1 MKMTISGI
9 FCTKP
14 QSWNWSWEIK
24 VYLTTTPGILHGRKE
39 GPGSGKG
46 IEPRRRVEVRH
57 FLVSISV
64 TAEHVDTLVNSDSQW
79 PDALI
84 LRFKV
89 FDFQKRILE
98 INMFLN

>member
-1 MKMTISGI
+1 M
-9 FCTKP
+9 
-14 QSWNWSWEIK
+14 EIE

-57 FLVSISV
+57 FLVSIRV
-64 TAEHVDTLVNSDSQW
+64 PAEDVDTLVHTDSQR
-79 PDALI
+79 PDSLI

-98 INMFLN
+98 INTFGCKTKQGVGPRFK